1 MIFLSYDYRDFDS
14 VKSAL
19 RTYQELRLYFN
30 EYKQH
35 GTILKLLLGKSF
47 TAILGMSTNS
57 AQIYQY
63 ADQIYSGNPNLLP
76 NNLALLF
83 MLGQNDLYS
92 GKFFGK
98 TTDKLFARIDAK
110 KSTSNGYIEYPS
122 WITGVIPNPSV
133 STTPDE
139 LMVVNLLAKELS
151 DYEKVFND
159 TLLSD
164 NTKSFKTVLS
174 MVKDFGITL
183 PLSKSNGNDPINKY
197 QRVHDYLKN
206 VPVTILNVKDMFG
219 NTNQEAVLFSALKI
233 DLKKETV
240 SIPNESL
247 YKVAN
252 TRLPNGQTYAMKYF
266 IVTPKIHITNIH
278 PSYDY
283 PVSSYSLK
291 DTAIAQ
297 MNIVKTKYLSSID
310 QYNSGNTNYFG
321 IKGGLKTQIVE
332 TISAMMN
339 KPVYVMNVA
348 GDNNLYLGIGYA
360 DESLPNKES
369 YPLLQVIINI
379 PYDSATFEMFSLE
392 KFLTGKASKTIYSY
406 DYCSE
411 FVADYFSLNKSA
423 SLAYF
428 KAIQAVTPQAIS
440 EFIFNDYEIFSS
452 QKEKEI
458 FNVFLNGD
466 ISLDYLK
473 NVVIP
478 DKILKVE
485 KDVDTQ
491 TFPLFLKKLTTF
503 NPFIFDDNYLL
514 VDIESIRPALL
525 KVSNFIEN
533 SLFAQD
539 IHTLNKLADQV
550 SRSIGINNDA
560 IAMLSSE
567 QLKLQKLD
575 EDFQKTLAS
584 AKQLQIVYDMLKNQS
599 INAVDPVVQSQIELD
614 NAIKSEM
621 SALEA
626 QYAEKARLLSIQKE
640 NELKAQQTALYNA
653 QQAEEAR
660 IAEEKRLQEEAIRKA
675 ELEKQTLVNQATSE
689 AQTQK
694 ELTEWHNGTQATDKS
709 QPESSSSDKGSSSA
723 LPLIAVASVL
733 ALVSLGGSN
742 E

>member
-110 KSTSNGYIEYPS
+110 KTTSNGYIEYPS

-139 LMVVNLLAKELS
+139 SMVVNLLAKELS

-159 TLLSD
+159 TLLKD
-164 NTKSFKTVLS
+164 NTKSFKTVS
-174 MVKDFGITL
+174 TMVKDFGITL
-183 PLSKSNGNDPINKY
+183 PLSRSKSYSDPIQKY
-197 QRVHDYLKN
+197 KKVHEYLN
-206 VPVTILNVKDMFG
+206 NIPVEYYSVKDWFG
-219 NTNQEAVLFSALKI
+219 NMTEEPVLFSALKI
-233 DLKKETV
+233 DLVKD
-240 SIPNESL
+240 SIIIPDESNL
-247 YKVAN
+247 MVKN
-252 TRLPNGQTYAMKYF
+252 TRLPNGKYYSMKH
-266 IVTPKIHITNIH
+266 ITIIPKIHITNIH
-278 PSYDY
+278 PYFDY
-283 PVSSYSLK
+283 PVAPYSLQDK
-291 DTAIAQ
+291 SIAQ
-297 MNIVKTKYLSSID
+297 MIIVR
-310 QYNSGNTNYFG
+310 NSFLKFDDNYFS
-321 IKGGLKTQIVE
+321 IRDGLKRQIIE
-332 TISAMMN
+332 TISSLLN
-339 KPVYVMNVA
+339 KDFYVGGLSTGNK
-348 GDNNLYLGIGYA
+348 LILGFGYG
-360 DESLPNKES
+360 DESLPEKDY
-369 YPLLQVIINI
+369 YPLLQVEIMI
-379 PYDSATFEMFSLE
+379 PSSNATYEMFSLE
-392 KFLTGKASKTIYSY
+392 NFLTGKASKTIYSY
-406 DYCSE
+406 DYSSD
-411 FVADYFSLNKSA
+411 FVRDYLSLNKTA
-423 SLAYF
+423 SLSYY
-428 KAIQAVTPQAIS
+428 KAMKVITPQAIS

-458 FNVFLNGD
+458 FNVFLSGD

-560 IAMLSSE
+560 IMMLSNE

-599 INAVDPVVQSQIELD
+599 INAVDPVVQSQMELD
-614 NAIKSEM
+614 KAIKSEM

-626 QYAEKARLLSIQKE
+626 QYAEKARLLSLQKE

-653 QQAEEAR
+653 QKAEEER
-660 IAEEKRLQEEAIRKA
+660 IAEEKRLQEEALRKA
-675 ELEKQTLVNQATSE
+675 ELEKQTLVNQATNE

-694 ELTEWHNGTQATDKS
+694 ELTQWHNGTQATTKDQSK
-709 QPESSSSDKGSSSA
+709 DGKSSSA

>member
-110 KSTSNGYIEYPS
+110 KTTSNGYVEYPS

-151 DYEKVFND
+151 DYEKVFAD
-159 TLLSD
+159 TLLKD

-206 VPVTILNVKDMFG
+206 IPVTSVAIKDMFG
-219 NTNQEAVLFSALKI
+219 NTNQEPVLFSALKI
-233 DLKKETV
+233 DVKKE
-240 SIPNESL
+240 SIVIPSEST
-247 YKVAN
+247 YKSS
-252 TRLPNGQTYAMKYF
+252 TPRLPNGQTYTMKHFF
-266 IVTPKIHITNIH
+266 ITPKIHITNIH
-278 PSYDY
+278 PAYDY
-283 PVSSYSLK
+283 PVAPYSLK
-291 DTAIAQ
+291 DTSIAQ
-297 MNIVKTKYLSSID
+297 MNIVKSKYLMSVDS
-310 QYNSGNTNYFG
+310 YGTTNTNNFG
-321 IKGGLKTQIVE
+321 IRGNLKNQIIDL
-332 TISAMMN
+332 ISTLMN
-339 KPVYVMNVA
+339 KSFYVMNVK
-348 GDNNLYLGIGYA
+348 GDINLNLGYGYA
-360 DESLPNKES
+360 DESLPNKEDF
-369 YPLLQVIINI
+369 PLLQVVVNI
-379 PYDSATFEMFSLE
+379 PYDYATYEMFSLD
-392 KFLTGKASKTIYSY
+392 KFLNGTASKTIYSY

-411 FVADYFSLNKSA
+411 FIADYFSLNKKISTE
-423 SLAYF
+423 YY
-428 KAIQAVTPQAIS
+428 KAMKVITPEAIS

-452 QKEKEI
+452 QKEKDI

-485 KDVDTQ
+485 RDIETPN
-491 TFPLFLKKLTTF
+491 FPLFLKKMTSF
-503 NPFIFDDNYLL
+503 SPFIFDDNYLL

-560 IAMLSSE
+560 IMMLSNE

-584 AKQLQIVYDMLKNQS
+584 AKQLQIIYDMLKNQS
-599 INAVDPVVQSQIELD
+599 INAVDPVVQSQMELD
-614 NAIKSEM
+614 KAIKSEM

-626 QYAEKARLLSIQKE
+626 QYAEKARLLSLQKE

-653 QQAEEAR
+653 QKAEEAR